1 MGSEMCIRD
10 RAMYS
15 EVAIIYLVIFTLLT
29 AAQSALEKYSNRYV
43 RSNNA

>member
-1 MGSEMCIRD
+1 
-10 RAMYS
+10 MYS
-15 EVAIIYLVIFTLLT
+15 EVALVYLVIFTVLT